1 MVRFIL
7 RALVVAVGFWV
18 ATHIIPD
25 VHVTGWKTFV
35 AAAVVLGLVNAF
47 VRPIVTFLT
56 LPATILTL
64 GLFLLVVNGAMILL
78 MQWLLHQFGD
88 RSIQIGTGDFMH
100 NLVPAI
106 LTSIVIWAVS
116 LVGNIFLGGEDR
128 DGRSR
133 QRR

>member
-18 ATHIIPD
+18 AAHLVPG
-25 VHVTGWKTFV
+25 VHVTGWKTLL
-35 AAAVVLGLVNAF
+35 AAAVVLGLVNAL

-56 LPATILTL
+56 LPVTVITL

-88 RSIQIGTGDFMH
+88 KSIQIDG
-100 NLVPAI
+100 LVAAI
-106 LTSIVIWAVS
+106 LTSIVIWVIS
-116 LVGNIFLGGEDR
+116 LIGNIFLGGEEDR
-128 DGRSR
+128 RT
-133 QRR
+133 RRR